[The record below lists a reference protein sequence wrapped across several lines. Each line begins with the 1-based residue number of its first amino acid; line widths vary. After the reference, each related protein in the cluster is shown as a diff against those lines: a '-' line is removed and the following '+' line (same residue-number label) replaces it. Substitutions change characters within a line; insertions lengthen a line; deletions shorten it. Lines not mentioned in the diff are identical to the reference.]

1 MSAVSLLRLR
11 AASQSQRKFNNT
23 PVLIEN
29 IIFIRTF
36 LRDTRSPNMSV
47 CCLSCTQLSFCLW
60 IYRTGP
66 IAVGG
71 SVALGQKEG
80 LSEYRLVRLRQL
92 QLEQDTG
99 KTLVRDSADETVLID
114 LNRAGCGLLEI
125 VTYPDMRWLLI

>member
-1 MSAVSLLRLR
+1 M
-11 AASQSQRKFNNT
+11 
-23 PVLIEN
+23 
-29 IIFIRTF
+29 
-36 LRDTRSPNMSV
+36 
-47 CCLSCTQLSFCLW
+47 
-60 IYRTGP
+60 
-66 IAVGG
+66 GG

-125 VTYPDMRWLLI
+125 VTYPDMRWLFI